1 VEDWELGVG
10 GKRSF
15 DRGGE
20 KFRELGE
27 EGKVGGRLLEGGEV

>member
-1 VEDWELGVG
+1 MEDWELGVG

-15 DRGGE
+15 DKGGE

-27 EGKVGGRLLEGGEV
+27 GGGGGEIGG